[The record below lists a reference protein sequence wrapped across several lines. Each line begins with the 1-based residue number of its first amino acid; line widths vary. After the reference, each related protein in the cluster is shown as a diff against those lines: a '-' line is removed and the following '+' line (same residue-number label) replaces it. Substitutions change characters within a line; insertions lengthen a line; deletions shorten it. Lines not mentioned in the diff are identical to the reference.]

1 MIRKLTLVAGIA
13 TSIFFMI
20 LASPRVALAQDAQSV
35 DFNSASLAE
44 IGIENG
50 GVIILHTIYRSC
62 DGECGKGKFVMVA
75 PESEI
80 AALRAQFANESDLRI
95 VVKISDED
103 RNVSFDAQI
112 AACPNEQAFTGRILT
127 SGESFYV
134 VGEKYAVERGWI

>member
-1 MIRKLTLVAGIA
+1 MIRNFHLVAGIA

-20 LASPRVALAQDAQSV
+20 LASPRVALADDLSPRE
-35 DFNSASLAE
+35 FSAAGLTE

-80 AALRAQFANESDLRI
+80 AALRAEFANESNLRI
-95 VVKISDED
+95 LVKISDED
-103 RNVSFDAQI
+103 RDMSFDAQI
-112 AACPNEQAFTGRILT
+112 TACPNEQAFTGRIIS